1 MGHTFSGFKS
11 FAILA
16 VANFANINSNEY
28 FCPVGYRE
36 PQLQSTRWPHTTGPE
51 PRQLKTPTLRPIP
64 RTQTQNKP
72 PYNQK
77 RAKNEEYNIKN
88 NPGKNIAKSA
98 QM

>member
-1 MGHTFSGFKS
+1 MITIEFFTKVIFPMH
-11 FAILA
+11 I
-16 VANFANINSNEY
+16 
-28 FCPVGYRE
+28 YRE
-36 PQLQSTRWPHTTGPE
+36 PQLQYTRWPHTTGPK
-51 PRQLKTPTLRPIP
+51 PRQLIIPTLKPIP
-64 RTQTQNKP
+64 RTQTQNKS